1 MLTLLRPTLV
11 LLGLF
16 TILLG
21 GLYPLAMTA
30 FARLAF
36 PWQAGGS
43 VIHVDGRVVGSALIG
58 QETTSP
64 DYFLGRPS
72 ATTGVPTNAAASGA
86 SNLGPSNPALTQA
99 VAGRI
104 RHLQRLDPGLPAAI
118 SLDLVTASASGLDPH
133 ISPQAALC
141 QIPRIARLR
150 DLPETRLRDLVAEHT
165 LSRWPWLFGEDRVVV
180 LELNLALDRLQ
191 ARSEAD
197 TEPSR

>member
-1 MLTLLRPTLV
+1 MLTLLRPALV

-21 GLYPLAMTA
+21 GLYPLVLTG

-58 QETTSP
+58 QETFSP

-86 SNLGPSNPALTQA
+86 SNLGPSNPLLAST
-99 VAGRI
+99 VAERI
-104 RHLQRLDPGLPAAI
+104 RNLRRMDPGMTDPVPA
-118 SLDLVTASASGLDPH
+118 DLVTASGSGLDPH

-150 DLPETRLRDLVAEHT
+150 HLPETRLRDLVAEHT
-165 LSRWPWLFGEDRVVV
+165 ESRWPWLFGEDRVVV

-191 ARSEAD
+191 PRPG
-197 TEPSR
+197 TESSR

>member
-1 MLTLLRPTLV
+1 MLNLLRPALV

-21 GLYPLAMTA
+21 GLYPLMMTA

-43 VIHVDGRVVGSALIG
+43 VILVDGRVAGSALIG

-72 ATTGVPTNAAASGA
+72 ATGNMPTHAAASSG
-86 SNLGPSNPALTQA
+86 SNLGPSNPALVLA
-99 VAGRI
+99 VSERI
-104 RHLQRLDPGLPAAI
+104 ARLRRMDPGLPDAI
-118 SLDLVTASASGLDPH
+118 PPDLVTASGSGLDPH

-150 DLPETRLRDLVAEHT
+150 HLPESRLRELVAGHT
-165 LSRWPWLFGEDRVVV
+165 LSLWPWLYGEDRVVV
-180 LELNLALDRLQ
+180 LELNLALDRLAPRSGSETEL
-191 ARSEAD
+191 AR
-197 TEPSR
+197 